1 MATARPFNQPRSWDS
16 PSYGA
21 AKPAVEENE
30 HEQQPIETNIG
41 KIIFYVTVALGLW
54 FFYWFNGIQC
64 PC

>member
-1 MATARPFNQPRSWDS
+1 METARPLNQPRSWDS

-30 HEQQPIETNIG
+30 HEQQPIEIKIG
-41 KIIFYVTVALGLW
+41 KMIFYVTVALGLW

>member
-1 MATARPFNQPRSWDS
+1 MATARPLNQPRSWNS

-30 HEQQPIETNIG
+30 QQPIEIKIG
-41 KIIFYVTVALGLW
+41 KMIFYVTVALGLW

-64 PC
+64 LC